1 MLYQKCLVFLGIRG
15 INVDPPL
22 LLLLGLFLITLSLVA
37 NQFLGAAGANTAI
50 ADVVLF
56 YFFVLVN

>member
-1 MLYQKCLVFLGIRG
+1 
-15 INVDPPL
+15 L